1 MTACA
6 DCTPVVPTYQAPVL
20 DTETLDA
27 AIGQEAPLAA
37 PKPPPQVLGV
47 AGIAEQP
54 IVIHDA
60 KINWAMVAALPPFQ
74 MFLAERDGPN
84 QTGQNSQQWATG
96 VAMRLAAAVN
106 DQALFDEYT
115 AWHAAKGYW
124 PNETPM
130 GQVKE

>member
-6 DCTPVVPTYQAPVL
+6 DCTPFVQPHPAVVL
-20 DTETLDA
+20 DTAVLDA
-27 AIGQEAPLAA
+27 AVA

-106 DQALFDEYT
+106 DQALFDEYA

-124 PNETPM
+124 PNETPL
-130 GQVKE
+130 GEVTG

>member
-1 MTACA
+1 MTGCTAC
-6 DCTPVVPTYQAPVL
+6 TPFAPPHPAAVL
-20 DTETLDA
+20 DTAVLDA
-27 AIGQEAPLAA
+27 AVAPV
-37 PKPPPQVLGV
+37 KPPPQVLGV

-106 DQALFDEYT
+106 DQALFDEYA
-115 AWHAAKGYW
+115 AWHTAKGYW
-124 PNETPM
+124 PGETPM
-130 GQVKE
+130 GEAKE

>member
-1 MTACA
+1 MTGCTAC
-6 DCTPVVPTYQAPVL
+6 TPFAPPHPAAVL
-20 DTETLDA
+20 DTAVLDA
-27 AIGQEAPLAA
+27 AVAPV
-37 PKPPPQVLGV
+37 KPPPQVLGV

-106 DQALFDEYT
+106 DQALFDEYA
-115 AWHAAKGYW
+115 AWHGAKGYW
-124 PNETPM
+124 PNETPL

>member
-1 MTACA
+1 MTGCA
-6 DCTPVVPTYQAPVL
+6 DCTPFVQPHPAAVL
-20 DTETLDA
+20 DTAVLDA
-27 AIGQEAPLAA
+27 AVAPV
-37 PKPPPQVLGV
+37 KPPPQVLGV
-47 AGIAEQP
+47 SGIAEQP

-96 VAMRLAAAVN
+96 VAMRLAASVG
-106 DQALFDEYT
+106 DDALFGEYA
-115 AWHAAKGYW
+115 AWHEAKGYW
-124 PNETPM
+124 PGETPM

>member
-1 MTACA
+1 MTGCTAC
-6 DCTPVVPTYQAPVL
+6 TPFVPPYPAAV
-20 DTETLDA
+20 LDA
-27 AIGQEAPLAA
+27 AVLDAAVAPV
-37 PKPPPQVLGV
+37 KPPPQVLGV

-84 QTGQNSQQWATG
+84 QTGKNSQEWATG

-106 DQALFDEYT
+106 DQALFDEYA
-115 AWHAAKGYW
+115 AWHGAKGYW
-124 PNETPM
+124 PNETPL
-130 GQVKE
+130 GQVKA

>member
-1 MTACA
+1 MT
-6 DCTPVVPTYQAPVL
+6 
-20 DTETLDA
+20 
-27 AIGQEAPLAA
+27 
-37 PKPPPQVLGV
+37 KPPPQTLGV
-47 AGIAEQP
+47 SGIAETP

-60 KINWAMVAALPPFQ
+60 KINWALVAALPPFQ

-106 DQALFDEYT
+106 DQALFDEYA
-115 AWHAAKGYW
+115 AWHAEKGYW

>member
-1 MTACA
+1 MTGCA
-6 DCTPVVPTYQAPVL
+6 DCTPFTAPHPAVVL
-20 DTETLDA
+20 DTAVLDA
-27 AIGQEAPLAA
+27 AAA
-37 PKPPPQVLGV
+37 PVKPPPQVLGV
-47 AGIAEQP
+47 AGIDAAP
-54 IVIHDA
+54 IIIHDA
-60 KINWAMVAALPPFQ
+60 KINWAKVAALPPFQ

-106 DQALFDEYT
+106 DQALFDEYA

-130 GQVKE
+130 GTAKE

>member
-1 MTACA
+1 MTGCTAC
-6 DCTPVVPTYQAPVL
+6 TPFAPPHPAAVL
-20 DTETLDA
+20 DTAVLDA
-27 AIGQEAPLAA
+27 AVAPV
-37 PKPPPQVLGV
+37 KPPPQVLGV

-106 DQALFDEYT
+106 DQALFDEYA
-115 AWHAAKGYW
+115 AWHGAKGYW

>member
-1 MTACA
+1 MTGCTAC
-6 DCTPVVPTYQAPVL
+6 TPFAAPHPAAVL
-20 DTETLDA
+20 DTAVLDA
-27 AIGQEAPLAA
+27 AVAPV
-37 PKPPPQVLGV
+37 KPPPQVLGV
-47 AGIAEQP
+47 SGIAEQP

-60 KINWAMVAALPPFQ
+60 KINWALVAALPPFQ

-106 DQALFDEYT
+106 DQALFGEY
-115 AWHAAKGYW
+115 AEWHAAKGYW
-124 PNETPM
+124 PNETPL

>member
-1 MTACA
+1 MSKPPTQYAG
-6 DCTPVVPTYQAPVL
+6 VVGI
-20 DTETLDA
+20 E
-27 AIGQEAPLAA
+27 
-37 PKPPPQVLGV
+37 PKPIVLTPEPTQHV
-47 AGIAEQP
+47 
-54 IVIHDA
+54 
-60 KINWAMVAALPPFQ
+60 NWSAVAALPPFQ

-106 DQALFDEYT
+106 DQALFDEYA

-124 PNETPM
+124 PNETPL

>member
-1 MTACA
+1 MTGCA
-6 DCTPVVPTYQAPVL
+6 DCTPFVQPHPAVVL
-20 DTETLDA
+20 DTAVLDA
-27 AIGQEAPLAA
+27 AVAPV
-37 PKPPPQVLGV
+37 KPPPQVLGV

-84 QTGQNSQQWATG
+84 QTGKNSQEWATG

-106 DQALFDEYT
+106 DQALFDEYA
-115 AWHAAKGYW
+115 AWHEAKGYW
-124 PNETPM
+124 PNETPL